1 MPFALFTFSSVAR
14 EAHFS
19 FFRFQSLRAS
29 RRVHHSRPP
38 PRVNHF
44 RSRGKPTLG
53 LSTHQTRSVA
63 KLLVHLCVA
72 PSTLSGAFLF
82 DNHRY
87 SGIVDWFRFLPNKN
101 LIPFDPLFPGLLVQ
115 LLNFSPGTACTAKA
129 PHRQHCSHVEAAKPS
144 KLCICCNSVA
154 LSSCALSFIRLH
166 CTLSTAPC
174 PPPDLSPPF
183 C

>member
-19 FFRFQSLRAS
+19 FFRFQSLRVS

-63 KLLVHLCVA
+63 KLLAHLCVA

-115 LLNFSPGTACTAKA
+115 LSNSAQAQRARQKGPPRQNVCT
-129 PHRQHCSHVEAAKPS
+129 S
-144 KLCICCNSVA
+144 KQRNPA
-154 LSSCALSFIRLH
+154 SFASAVTRSL
-166 CTLSTAPC
+166 
-174 PPPDLSPPF
+174 
-183 C
+183 